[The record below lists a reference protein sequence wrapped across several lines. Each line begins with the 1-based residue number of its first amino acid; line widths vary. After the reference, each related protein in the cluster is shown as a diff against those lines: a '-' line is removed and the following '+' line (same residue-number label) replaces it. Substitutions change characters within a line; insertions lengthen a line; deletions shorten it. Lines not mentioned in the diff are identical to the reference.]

1 MKKCSGRIQTAIL
14 SAAMCMALAGSMTAG
29 AAESS
34 VKDED
39 SVKTQA
45 SGTEA
50 AAPSEE
56 VTLNF
61 WHHYSAQSPENE
73 TLMNDLIPK
82 FERYASGRCK
92 AGQCLGSGIPE
103 DGDSGAAESGNE

>member
-1 MKKCSGRIQTAIL
+1 MRKRLQIPAIAL
-14 SAAMCMALAGSMTAG
+14 SAVMCMTLGSSMAAG

-45 SGTEA
+45 SDTEA

-73 TLMNDLIPK
+73 TLMNDLI
-82 FERYASGRCK
+82 R
-92 AGQCLGSGIPE
+92 
-103 DGDSGAAESGNE
+103 